1 MTEQE
6 MEEYIQTLEPESR
19 ELIVRI
25 SWVQGSASPIKDR
38 PREPY
43 PVRAKFD
50 EAVDTETGEIIGK
63 GQHNF
68 LKWFVRPGLFR
79 NPFGYNLTKGHIY
92 RLKVRPRGNM
102 ADDNEYY
109 VEALLEKDVDEP
121 RLDPIA
127 QFYGDYDTEVTD
139 CIFLNRRKLYGWGVY
154 WDHPRYTVSAVAWIM
169 NPEHGAVEYRPGT
182 FTFLDPLNR
191 SSGKLPFEPLR
202 AYRAQIRKS
211 RKSDHEF
218 LIVRMP
224 VEVKE
229 PRFDAVIEDYLK
241 PRSIKNEFGTF
252 ELDRDYDW
260 YEGTVNYGGKEIAVR
275 LDTDDGGVDASV
287 AEQTLKTILSGSDDL
302 IAKAQNYAA
311 DEMYDNLEDWYD
323 EPLTR
328 EEFIERIGTPEVTIS
343 RDGQTSLFFDGGD
356 LFAGHTI
363 IVEMDEN
370 RTFTDAYLA
379 G

>member
-6 MEEYIQTLEPESR
+6 IEEYFQTLEPEAR

-25 SWVQGSASPIKDR
+25 SWVQSSASPIRDR

-63 GQHNF
+63 GLHNF

-92 RLKVRPRGNM
+92 RLKVRQRKNTAG
-102 ADDNEYY
+102 DNEYY
-109 VEALLEKDVDEP
+109 VDALLEKDVDEP

-127 QFYGDYDTEVTD
+127 QFYGDYDTEVTE
-139 CIFLNRRKLYGWGVY
+139 CIFLNQRKLYGWGMY
-154 WDHPRYTVSAVAWIM
+154 WDYPRYAVSAVAWIM
-169 NPEHGAVEYRPGT
+169 DPEHGAVEYRPGT
-182 FTFLDPLNR
+182 FVFLDPLR
-191 SSGKLPFEPLR
+191 KTHGKLPFEPLR
-202 AYRAQIRKS
+202 AYRAQVRKS

-218 LIVRMP
+218 LLVRMP

-252 ELDRDYDW
+252 TLDREYDW
-260 YEGTVNYGGKEIAVR
+260 YEGTANYAGMELSVR
-275 LDTDDGGVDASV
+275 LDTDGGVDASK
-287 AEQTLKTILSGSDDL
+287 AEAALKTMLTGTNDL
-302 IAKAQNYAA
+302 IVRAQNYAA
-311 DEMYDNLEDWYD
+311 DEMYGNLEDWYD

-328 EEFIERIGTPEVTIS
+328 EEFIDRIGIPEITVS
-343 RDGQTSLFFDGGD
+343 NEGEASLFFDGGE

-363 IVEMDEN
+363 IVEMDEAKN
-370 RTFTDAYLA
+370 FTDAYLA